1 MKLIIKN
8 INKMKTQFLT
18 TLLVLA
24 MGFSTYAQNTSIFNK
39 FEEYNDVT
47 TVVVTK
53 KAFEML
59 SKIANDSKEGK
70 EFNNLVSGLEDLKVF
85 TTENTKIAS
94 EMTATFNKHIKSNKL
109 SELMRV
115 KDKDAHVRIYIRE
128 GKDADHVSEF
138 LMLVDEM
145 NIQSKHKGSK
155 RGTPEVVIIS
165 LTGDIDLNNISKL
178 TEKMNISGGKHLKKA
193 EKK

>member
-1 MKLIIKN
+1 MKFLNTITKKGKQIQVALLI
-8 INKMKTQFLT
+8 FAL
-18 TLLVLA
+18 
-24 MGFSTYAQNTSIFNK
+24 GFSSYAQNTSIFDK
-39 FEEYNDVT
+39 FEDYDDVT

-53 KAFEML
+53 KAFQML
-59 SKIANDSKEGK
+59 SKISNDSEEGQ
-70 EFNNLVSGLEDLKVF
+70 EFNNLVTGLEDLKVF
-85 TTENTKIAS
+85 TTENSKIAG
-94 EMTATFNKHIKSNKL
+94 EMSATFNKYLKSSKL

-115 KDKDAHVRIYIRE
+115 KDKEANVKIYVRE
-128 GKDADHVSEF
+128 GKDEDHVSEF

-145 NIQSKHKGSK
+145 NISSKHAGS

-193 EKK
+193 EIK